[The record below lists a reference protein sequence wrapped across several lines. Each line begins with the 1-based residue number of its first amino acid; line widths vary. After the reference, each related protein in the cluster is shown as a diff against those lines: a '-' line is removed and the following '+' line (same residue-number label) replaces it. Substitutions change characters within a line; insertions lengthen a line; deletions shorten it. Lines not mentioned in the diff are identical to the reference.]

1 MELSKIQIQ
10 KLDANN
16 WTHWKYRIE
25 TLLRGLGMMDLVQG
39 RSKRPVKPAV
49 GSDAAAVKA
58 MSEFEKADA
67 EYTKAECTALLLL
80 TNNISD
86 ETLDKVMR
94 FSNPKDVWDE
104 LHRLYDGVDDNK
116 LYEVCMEFFQ
126 CRHEPSCDI
135 ASHISKLKNLWH
147 RMKQELSKED
157 GSKELPEV
165 LLICKILDTLPAE
178 YFSFKSSWMLMD
190 KKDRTIENIT
200 SQLCAHEKALA
211 NKEDAGPSEALV
223 ITKAKNFRKS
233 KNKEK
238 ENTSVKG
245 PRCYICKR
253 FGHLKRDCPEKEER
267 DGVSKIH
274 EESVEAGGDFTEIEV
289 DLQGRSTQ
297 ETPVTIDEGDGTSEP
312 NGTLTREETPPMVEE
327 YYQPED
333 VLESIESGGEEVEE
347 GEDDPTTED
356 PEPEILADRAFPKHS
371 SIACL
376 NISNNNLSSAK
387 LELPSDRPSNQRP
400 FAYLFNLTTL
410 DASANNLTEFP
421 LSLVQSNRKISVDF
435 SGNNYLPCKHF
446 QKAMEA
452 NNSSLVTF
460 KNYEKTYC
468 ALDLKIANWFDDVQ
482 IVDIDYLKK
491 QKELNTSCALINPP
505 NISCTC
511 VPDRLELPIRGKVA
525 NMVAVDCSQR
535 HLKQMPTNLP
545 PNTIK
550 LNVSHN
556 NITSLAAVAADPSYE
571 HLTQLVLDYNDVESI
586 VGLEGT
592 KFIDNFMLFSINH
605 NKLKTIQT
613 YVLSNRFDS
622 FATFM
627 ISGNY
632 IHCDCN
638 TEKVL
643 KPWLVENFK
652 NIPDYKKLQCEGTL
666 QPVVELVEATVCH
679 TPRDWTDYIYYIIAL
694 EVLVLITLVSKVS
707 YDYWVF
713 KTAGYLPWPA
723 NKMPRL
729 PCDWLCE

>member
-1 MELSKIQIQ
+1 MQII
-10 KLDANN
+10 LWGLVVYLAL
-16 WTHWKYRIE
+16 HVPFIE
-25 TLLRGLGMMDLVQG
+25 TRTNEDDTVHKYDEPQV
-39 RSKRPVKPAV
+39 STVKPEPLIEIQEGKCFHLDRSMCPTN
-49 GSDAAAVKA
+49 GSACKKVDPVSVFCCDVVNSFQLKEGLQIF
-58 MSEFEKADA
+58 MNQN
-67 EYTKAECTALLLL
+67 T
-80 TNNISD
+80 TN
-86 ETLDKVMR
+86 
-94 FSNPKDVWDE
+94 
-104 LHRLYDGVDDNK
+104 LHVLNAT
-116 LYEVCMEFFQ
+116 
-126 CRHEPSCDI
+126 I
-135 ASHISKLKNLWH
+135 
-147 RMKQELSKED
+147 QELNVSTAMYRRLTHMALTD
-157 GSKELPEV
+157 GN
-165 LLICKILDTLPAE
+165 IGKIVA
-178 YFSFKSSWMLMD
+178 
-190 KKDRTIENIT
+190 
-200 SQLCAHEKALA
+200 
-211 NKEDAGPSEALV
+211 
-223 ITKAKNFRKS
+223 
-233 KNKEK
+233 
-238 ENTSVKG
+238 
-245 PRCYICKR
+245 
-253 FGHLKRDCPEKEER
+253 
-267 DGVSKIH
+267 
-274 EESVEAGGDFTEIEV
+274 
-289 DLQGRSTQ
+289 
-297 ETPVTIDEGDGTSEP
+297 
-312 NGTLTREETPPMVEE
+312 VEE
-327 YYQPED
+327 NLPN
-333 VLESIESGGEEVEE
+333 
-347 GEDDPTTED
+347 DD
-356 PEPEILADRAFPKHS
+356 RQFPKHS

-387 LELPSDRPSNQRP
+387 LEPSNQRP

-460 KNYEKTYC
+460 KNYDKTYC
-468 ALDLKIANWFDDVQ
+468 ALDLKIANWFQDVQ

-491 QKELNTSCALINPP
+491 QKELNTSCALIHPP

-556 NITSLAAVAADPSYE
+556 NITSLHAVAADPSYE

-666 QPVVELVEATVCH
+666 QPVVELIEATVCH

-694 EVLVLITLVSKVS
+694 EVLILITLVSKVS